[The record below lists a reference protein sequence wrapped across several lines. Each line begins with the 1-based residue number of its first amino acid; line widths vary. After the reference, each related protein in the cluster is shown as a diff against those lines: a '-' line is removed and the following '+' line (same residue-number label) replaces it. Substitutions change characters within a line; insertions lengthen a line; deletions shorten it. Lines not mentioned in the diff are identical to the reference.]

1 MKVSSQLKQR
11 FVITGGAGFIGSH
24 FTAEL
29 LNKGHSVLAIDNL
42 CSGTKE
48 HLKPFLS
55 NKNFS
60 FELMNVEDTEKL
72 THFLIKA
79 DTVIHLASNP
89 DIAKSVSEPRIDF
102 TQGTALTES
111 VAEAARRAN
120 VKNILY
126 ASGSG
131 VYGDAGDTILF
142 ENSELNPIST
152 YGASKLAGE
161 ALLSSYSYMF
171 GMKTLSFRFA
181 NVVGRMQTHGVGF
194 DFLLKLKKDQSK
206 LEILGDGNQSK
217 SYVHVSDV
225 VSGVLTA
232 FSRSVKLNDVFNVST
247 SDDLSVTEIAH
258 LAITILGLDPKFVE
272 LKYTGGD
279 RGWKADVPVVRLN
292 SDKLR
297 NLGWEAKFTSRSAMQ
312 EALTTMSVKI

>member
-1 MKVSSQLKQR
+1 MKVNGQPKQR

-55 NKNFS
+55 NTNFS

-194 DFLLKLKKDQSK
+194 DFLLKLRKDQSK

-258 LAITILGLDPKFVE
+258 LAITISGLDPKFVE

-292 SDKLR
+292 SNKLSD
-297 NLGWEAKFTSRSAMQ
+297 LGWEAKFTSRSAMQ

>member
-1 MKVSSQLKQR
+1 VTGQIKQR
-11 FVITGGAGFIGSH
+11 FAIIGAAGFIGSH

-29 LNKGHSVLAIDNL
+29 LNKGHSILAIDNL
-42 CSGTKE
+42 CSGTKA

-60 FELMNVEDTEKL
+60 LELMNVEDTEKL
-72 THFLIKA
+72 AHFLINT
-79 DTVIHLASNP
+79 DTIIHLASNP
-89 DIAKSVSEPRIDF
+89 DIAKSISEPRIDF

-120 VKNILY
+120 VKSILY

-131 VYGDAGDTILF
+131 VYGDAGDAILF
-142 ENSELNPIST
+142 ENSPLNPIST

-181 NVVGRMQTHGVGF
+181 NVVGSMQTHGVGF
-194 DFLLKLKKDQSK
+194 DFLLKLKHDQSK
-206 LEILGDGNQSK
+206 LEILGDGNQCK

-232 FSRSVKLNDVFNVST
+232 YSKSVKLNDVFNVST
-247 SDDLSVTEIAH
+247 SDELTVTEIAY
-258 LAITILGLDPKFVE
+258 LAITTSGLDPKSVE
-272 LKYTGGD
+272 FKYSGGD

-292 SDKLR
+292 SNKLK
-297 NLGWEAKFTSRSAMQ
+297 NLGWKARFTSRSAMQ
-312 EALTTMSVKI
+312 DALTTIYNSL

>member
-1 MKVSSQLKQR
+1 MKVNGQPKQR

-29 LNKGHSVLAIDNL
+29 LNKAHSVLAIDNL

-55 NKNFS
+55 NTNFS

-194 DFLLKLKKDQSK
+194 DFLLKLRKDQSK

-258 LAITILGLDPKFVE
+258 LAITISGLDPKFVE

-292 SDKLR
+292 SNKLSD
-297 NLGWEAKFTSRSAMQ
+297 LGWEAKFTSRSAMQ

>member
-1 MKVSSQLKQR
+1 MKVNEQIKQR
-11 FVITGGAGFIGSH
+11 FAITGGAGFIGSH
-24 FTAEL
+24 FTEEL
-29 LNKGHSVLAIDNL
+29 LNNGHSVLAIDNL

-60 FELMNVEDTEKL
+60 FELLDVEDTEKL
-72 THFLIKA
+72 TRLLKNT

-111 VAEAARRAN
+111 VAEASRRAN
-120 VKNILY
+120 VKNVLY

-131 VYGDAGDTILF
+131 VYGDAGDSILF

-171 GMKTLSFRFA
+171 GIKTLSFRFA
-181 NVVGRMQTHGVGF
+181 NVVGNMQTHGVGF
-194 DFLLKLKKDQSK
+194 DFLLKLKKDPSQ
-206 LEILGDGNQSK
+206 LEILGNGNQSK
-217 SYVHVSDV
+217 SYVHVADV

-232 FSRSVKLNDVFNVST
+232 FSKSAKLNDVFNVST
-247 SDDLSVTEIAH
+247 SDVLSVTEIAY
-258 LAITILGLDPKFVE
+258 LAIGVSGLDGNLVE

-279 RGWKADVPVVRLN
+279 RGWKADVPIVRLN
-292 SDKLR
+292 SDKLSK
-297 NLGWEAKFTSRSAMQ
+297 LGWNAKFTSWSAMQ
-312 EALTTMSVKI
+312 NALSAMRERL

>member
-1 MKVSSQLKQR
+1 MKVNGQIKQR
-11 FVITGGAGFIGSH
+11 FAITGGAGFIGSH

-29 LNKGHSVLAIDNL
+29 LNNGHSVLVIDNL
-42 CSGTKE
+42 CSGTKD
-48 HLKPFLS
+48 HLKPFLT
-55 NKNFS
+55 NNNFS

-72 THFLIKA
+72 AHLLNKTN
-79 DTVIHLASNP
+79 TVIHLASNP
-89 DIAKSVSEPRIDF
+89 DIARSVSEPRIDF

-120 VKNILY
+120 VKNFLY

-131 VYGDAGDTILF
+131 VYGDAGDATLF
-142 ENSELNPIST
+142 ETSELNPIST

-171 GMKTLSFRFA
+171 GIKTLSFRFA
-181 NVVGRMQTHGVGF
+181 NVVGNMQTHGVGF
-194 DFLLKLKKDQSK
+194 DFLLKLKKDHRK

-217 SYVHVSDV
+217 SYVHVADV

-232 FSRSVKLNDVFNVST
+232 FSRSAKLNDVYNVST
-247 SDDLSVTEIAH
+247 SDVLSVNEIAH
-258 LAITILGLDPKFVE
+258 LAIAVSDLDAKFVE

-292 SDKLR
+292 SDKLSR
-297 NLGWEAKFTSRSAMQ
+297 IGWSAKFTSRSAMQ
-312 EALTTMSVKI
+312 NALTAMREKL